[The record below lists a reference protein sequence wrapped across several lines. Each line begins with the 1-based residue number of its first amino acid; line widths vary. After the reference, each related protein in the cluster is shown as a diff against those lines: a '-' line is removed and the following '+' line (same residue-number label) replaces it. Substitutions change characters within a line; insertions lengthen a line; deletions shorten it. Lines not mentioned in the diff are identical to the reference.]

1 MNKLKYIIICL
12 LAILVFQ
19 CKSSKSIAS
28 GESNLKLTAKQ
39 LLKENSKETPVF
51 KTLQSRLKITY
62 NQDGNEQSYS
72 VNFRA
77 KKDEIIWISATFSVV
92 KAMVTP
98 EKVSFYNKLDNTY
111 FEGDYNYLSNILG
124 TELDFQKVQNLLIG
138 ESIFEL
144 NANNY
149 DVSVNENVYVVQ
161 PKKQRELFEIF
172 FLLDPV
178 LFKVKSQQISQPK
191 EARHLQIDYKSYQV
205 VDNQRLPEHIKIIA
219 VEATKETNIEL
230 EFKNVTLNENLNFP
244 YKIPSGFKEIK
255 L

>member
-1 MNKLKYIIICL
+1 MNKLKYIIISL
-12 LAILVFQ
+12 LAVLVFQ
-19 CKSSKSIAS
+19 CKSSKSIAG

-149 DVSVNENVYVVQ
+149 DVSVNENMYVVQ

-205 VDNQRLPEHIKIIA
+205 VDNQRLPEQIKIIA